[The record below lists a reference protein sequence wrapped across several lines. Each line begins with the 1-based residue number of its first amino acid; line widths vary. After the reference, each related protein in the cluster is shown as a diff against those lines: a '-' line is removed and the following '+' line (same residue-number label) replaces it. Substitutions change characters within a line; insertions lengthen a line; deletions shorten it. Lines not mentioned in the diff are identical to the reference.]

1 MDFLGTASNLVEKA
15 NEVYGD
21 YQKGKQ
27 VRLGQ
32 YSGNENIK
40 KMGHYSSKTGKR
52 LAIYHM

>member
-1 MDFLGTASNLVEKA
+1 MDVIGSAISLAEKA
-15 NEVYGD
+15 GEVYGD

-32 YSGNENIK
+32 YGGTENIK